1 MPATRR
7 KRATSSEESPN
18 QATETTEATTQTGE
32 QTATPAQEVITP
44 GDASDTHGANGAN
57 VTISTSDVVSIPD
70 HASSPR
76 PASTER
82 ASRLKERTHTRRVRR
97 EEPSQAAQASQ
108 TETSVQ
114 KTEPTPSAPSASLS
128 PSIQP
133 TQQFQQPLPSQQQPS
148 HTFQNST
155 APTEQQTHIS
165 SVSSSSQASLPTSSP
180 ERERPERADYAPTI
194 EPGRRTARGEL
205 FRRPPQIPPQ
215 HSGQNQQGGQS
226 LSSQTT
232 PPAPVQSTPNHAHVT
247 HTPPTPTHE
256 INLPLGNLLH
266 LAYNPGYTGS
276 EEARSTLLHKLASES
291 KAGGRARCWNCG
303 SLAVVYDRWNTRSKT
318 FGEVGVAI
326 CEVCGAWSVL

>member
-1 MPATRR
+1 MPVTRR
-7 KRATSSEESPN
+7 KRATSSEESTN
-18 QATETTEATTQTGE
+18 QATEATTQTGE

-44 GDASDTHGANGAN
+44 GDASGTNGANGAN
-57 VTISTSDVVSIPD
+57 VTNSSTDVVSVPD

-76 PASTER
+76 STSTER

-97 EEPSQAAQASQ
+97 EEPSQAAQDSQ
-108 TETSVQ
+108 TEPSAQ
-114 KTEPTPSAPSASLS
+114 KTETTPSAPSASFS
-128 PSIQP
+128 PATQ
-133 TQQFQQPLPSQQQPS
+133 TAQQFQQPLPSQQQTS
-148 HTFQNST
+148 HTVQHST
-155 APTEQQTHIS
+155 APTEPQAHIS
-165 SVSSSSQASLPTSSP
+165 SVSANPQVSLPPSTS
-180 ERERPERADYAPTI
+180 ERERPERTDYTPTI

-215 HSGQNQQGGQS
+215 HSGPNQQGGQS
-226 LSSQTT
+226 FSSQS
-232 PPAPVQSTPNHAHVT
+232 PSPAPVQSTPNHTHVT